1 MAKQEAHNAIL
12 LAENNLQSI
21 LLKESI
27 EQKVNLNIKLISPER
42 INIKSFKNEDLVLII
57 IDFPTMSKQYI
68 GKYQELRN
76 EAESDVHEVL
86 LNTPNDFSHSQMLK
100 WQYLVGI
107 FILQTHLK
115 SLWLALTAFY
125 RVKCG

>member
-1 MAKQEAHNAIL
+1 KLEAHNAIL

-42 INIKSFKNEDLVLII
+42 INIKSLKNEDLVLII
-57 IDFPTMSKQYI
+57 IDFPTISKQYI
-68 GKYQELRN
+68 EKYQELRN

-86 LNTPNDFSHSQMLK
+86 LNTP
-100 WQYLVGI
+100 
-107 FILQTHLK
+107 
-115 SLWLALTAFY
+115 
-125 RVKCG
+125 